1 LVALRFRVAFFLFLV
16 DFFFLAAAAIRFSS

>member
-1 LVALRFRVAFFLFLV
+1 LRFRVAFFLFLV